1 MLQFALVSSDL
12 VNLIL
17 SGEKNMTFM
26 LQVIL
31 DEIKFLPE
39 LIQVWRDIG
48 VSGTTIMESVGG
60 YRTSTWLSKVGL
72 SAIENLFQANE
83 VRRRTL
89 IAVIEDEELLAQAI
103 AEAERVVGGFDRPN
117 SGVLFVLPVSQTKGL
132 RKTKQK
138 PHEDISPP
146 ALRPDWMALRD
157 IPIEKLDAIMGLT
170 ATVVGPEA
178 SLNDVA
184 QAMLVHP
191 RVHVASVVAD
201 DGRLVGLIHLNALVD
216 DLFFHILP
224 EEFIAES
231 TDLEKIMDFA
241 EKTRIRTAEDAM
253 IPPVW
258 VKHGE
263 TVKDAFKRMHANAL
277 PGLPVVDDRYHVI
290 GYINLLEL
298 LAICMDEKDSTNLS
312 EHKL

>member
-1 MLQFALVSSDL
+1 MTYMLQ
-12 VNLIL
+12 I
-17 SGEKNMTFM
+17 M
-26 LQVIL
+26 LDDIQ
-31 DEIKFLPE
+31 FLPD

-72 SAIENLFQANE
+72 SSIDRLFQTKE
-83 VRRRTL
+83 VQRRTL
-89 IAVIEDEELLAQAI
+89 IAVIEDDELLAQAI

-117 SGVLFVLPVSQTKGL
+117 SGVLLVWPLAQTKGL
-132 RKTKQK
+132 YKTKQK
-138 PHEDISPP
+138 PHKDIPPP
-146 ALRPDWMALRD
+146 ALRPDWMVLRD
-157 IPIEKLDAIMGLT
+157 TPVEKVDAIMGLA
-170 ATVVGPEA
+170 ATIVEPES

-184 QAMLVHP
+184 RAMLDHP
-191 RVHVASVVAD
+191 PVHVASVVAD
-201 DGRLVGLIHLNALVD
+201 DGRLVGLIHLKTLAD

-263 TVKDAFKRMHANAL
+263 TVKVAFKRMHTNGL
-277 PGLPVVDDRYHVI
+277 PGLPVVDDLYHVI

-298 LAICMDEKDSTNLS
+298 LAICMDDKDSTNHS
-312 EHKL
+312 EDKL

>member
-1 MLQFALVSSDL
+1 MTCMLQ
-12 VNLIL
+12 I
-17 SGEKNMTFM
+17 
-26 LQVIL
+26 IL
-31 DEIKFLPE
+31 DDIKFLPD
-39 LIQVWRDIG
+39 LIQAWRDIG

-72 SAIENLFQANE
+72 TAIDHLFQAKE
-83 VRRRTL
+83 VQRRTL
-89 IAVIEDEELLAQAI
+89 IAVIEDDELLAQAI

-117 SGVLFVLPVSQTKGL
+117 SGVLLVLPVAQTKGL
-132 RKTKQK
+132 YKTKQK
-138 PHEDISPP
+138 PHQDISPP
-146 ALRPDWMALRD
+146 ALRPDWMVLRD
-157 IPIEKLDAIMGLT
+157 TPIEKVDAIMGLA
-170 ATVVGPEA
+170 ATIVDPQA

-184 QAMLVHP
+184 QAMVAHP

-201 DGRLVGLIHLNALVD
+201 DGRLVGLIHLKTLAD

-231 TDLEKIMDFA
+231 TDLEKIMDYA
-241 EKTRIRTAEDAM
+241 DKTRIRTAEDAM

-263 TVKDAFKRMHANAL
+263 TVKNAFKRMHANGL
-277 PGLPVVDDRYHVI
+277 PGLPVVDDCYHVI

-298 LAICMDEKDSTNLS
+298 LAICMDEKDSTNHS
-312 EHKL
+312 EDNL

>member
-1 MLQFALVSSDL
+1 MTYMLQ
-12 VNLIL
+12 I
-17 SGEKNMTFM
+17 
-26 LQVIL
+26 IL
-31 DEIKFLPE
+31 DDIKFLPD
-39 LIQVWRDIG
+39 LIQAWRDIG

-72 SAIENLFQANE
+72 SAIDHLFQAKE
-83 VRRRTL
+83 VQRRTL
-89 IAVIEDEELLAQAI
+89 IAVIEDDELLAQAI

-117 SGVLFVLPVSQTKGL
+117 SGVLLVLPVAQTKGL
-132 RKTKQK
+132 YKTKQK
-138 PHEDISPP
+138 PHQDISPP
-146 ALRPDWMALRD
+146 ALRPDWMVLRD
-157 IPIEKLDAIMGLT
+157 TPIEKVDAIIGLE
-170 ATVVGPEA
+170 ATIVEPGA

-184 QAMLVHP
+184 QAMLAHP

-201 DGRLVGLIHLNALVD
+201 DGRLVGLIHLKTLAD

-231 TDLEKIMDFA
+231 TDLEKIMDYA
-241 EKTRIRTAEDAM
+241 DKTRIRTAEDAM

-263 TVKDAFKRMHANAL
+263 TVKNAFKRMHVNGL

-290 GYINLLEL
+290 GYINLLDL
-298 LAICMDEKDSTNLS
+298 LAICMDEKDSTNHS
-312 EHKL
+312 EDNL